1 MAASVRACQDAE
13 HRDSAMQMD
22 AAVEGTAIEEENQV
36 TEQTA
41 VAFSATT
48 GAVIETKD
56 VKVMKG
62 TKTREK
68 RTS

>member
-1 MAASVRACQDAE
+1 
-13 HRDSAMQMD
+13 MQMD